1 MSTDS
6 TPMTATVLKG
16 HTVPICLAVSA
27 IAFITVCLC
36 LGTIWIAPSQLLGAL
51 WTSITHGGDAS
62 RDLYPLVH
70 SIVLHIRLPRVLAAI
85 LAGGALAVA
94 GAMSQGLF
102 RNELASPDILGV
114 SAGSSFAAVV
124 SILTGLSLVHPLM
137 TPIFSMGGALS
148 VSVLI
153 YTIARSVGQNG
164 SLYLILCGLALSS
177 LLGGLTM
184 GLLLFAKEYQ
194 LSQFVFWTM
203 GGLDGRVWEQVL
215 WPALPLLLLVAVSI
229 RQAKVLDVLGLGDL
243 AAHGV
248 GLNVQHS
255 KARIL
260 LLVTLLT
267 ALSISIAGPIA
278 FIGLMIP
285 HILRLIIG
293 PSHRRLIIYS
303 FVIGALFLLFA
314 DLVGRW
320 AIAPYEIKA
329 GIIASV
335 LGSSYLL
342 YLIVRI
348 QRKGVSL

>member
-1 MSTDS
+1 VWISPTQIV
-6 TPMTATVLKG
+6 A
-16 HTVPICLAVSA
+16 A
-27 IAFITVCLC
+27 IWSSLT
-36 LGTIWIAPSQLLGAL
+36 LGLEISQQQ
-51 WTSITHGGDAS
+51 
-62 RDLYPLVH
+62 YPLVH
-70 SIVLHIRLPRVLAAI
+70 SIVLHIRLPRIVAAI
-85 LAGGALAVA
+85 LAGGGLAVA
-94 GAMSQGLF
+94 GGISQGLF

-114 SAGSSFAAVV
+114 SAGSSFAAVIC
-124 SILTGLSLVHPLM
+124 ILTGASLLHPLM
-137 TPIFSMGGALS
+137 IPLFAMVGALMISS
-148 VSVLI
+148 VI
-153 YTIARSVGQNG
+153 YGIARSVHQNA

-215 WPALPLLLLVAVSI
+215 WPALPLIILVVISI
-229 RQAKVLDVLGLGDL
+229 RNADNLDALALGEL
-243 AAHGV
+243 AAHGIGV
-248 GLNVQHS
+248 DVNRSRAML
-255 KARIL
+255 L

-285 HILRLIIG
+285 HILRLVIG
-293 PSHRRLIIYS
+293 PNHRALLTYS
-303 FVIGALFLLFA
+303 FVSGGLFLLFA
-314 DLVGRW
+314 DLLGRW
-320 AIAPYEIKA
+320 IIAPFEIKA
-329 GIIASV
+329 GVIASV